1 MTTVERDAVFAD
13 ELLGATPGSSNVS
26 LLDLS
31 AASRPRLDELLDLEV
46 PAGLF
51 AEAAF
56 AQIRYIDD
64 YVRHP
69 GGFARSALLE
79 HRYIDRHWSSD
90 HAAFYARSLRAIGNI
105 CRRIH
110 FFRVSHAE
118 LASRIGVLQVLAAG
132 LDRAVF
138 DSACRQF
145 SDEAYLG
152 YVVIR
157 PLPGVPVGTTVLRPY
172 PSAPLGGDRGFA
184 RRFYA
189 TRLYTAHVLGLRL
202 EVPALGFQQQD
213 VGVAACATTAIW
225 VSLQQVR
232 PDEEFPPT
240 SPSDI
245 TRRASG
251 GRVQAGR
258 EMPSVGLTP
267 EQMCAAIRDFG
278 LAPTMSAAHDAWL
291 GKAEILANLRSH
303 RSPILVLEALDDPR
317 RHHAVAVVGAK
328 LPSGPRTP
336 EAPLPDVRV
345 LDDEVYDVEDLY
357 VHDDRLGPY
366 VLGRLSLSAPV
377 ASAGCLGGSADSGCL
392 EFITDALTALEQEE
406 PRASAA
412 LLMREG
418 IRARSTATDARG
430 LVLSLRTVKPRRGPG
445 VMVDDISA
453 GESVADEQL
462 AEQFDAGWKVTA
474 ILTPTHRKQH
484 FSCGELLALGLD
496 DLLARVQVKWG
507 SVQASFEDPRTT
519 DVSVEV
525 TIPRGKNYAWA
536 LLHGEPDPVASLAT
550 SSATAFIRETATSRY
565 VGVLRYRLRPSRD
578 WIDVIVDTTSTLRSP
593 HFLAVLATFNQGEIG
608 YEIARQIAAHLRVPF
623 FSGRRD
629 AIGAEQG
636 PI

>member
-1 MTTVERDAVFAD
+1 MTTGERAAVLAD
-13 ELLGATPGSSNVS
+13 ELLGATQGTSNVT

-31 AASRPRLDELLDLEV
+31 DASRPRLDELLGLEV
-46 PAGLF
+46 PAGLT

-56 AQIRYIDD
+56 AQLRYIDD
-64 YVRHP
+64 YVRHS

-79 HRYIDRHWSSD
+79 HCYIDRHWSSD
-90 HAAFYARSLRAIGNI
+90 HAAFYARSLRPIGNI
-105 CRRIH
+105 CRRVH
-110 FFRVSHAE
+110 FFRPSHAA
-118 LASRIGVLQVLAAG
+118 LALSIGALQVKAEG
-132 LDRAVF
+132 LDRAAF
-138 DSACRQF
+138 NEACRQF
-145 SDEAYLG
+145 SDDAYLG

-172 PSAPLGGDRGFA
+172 PSAPLGGDRRFA
-184 RRFYA
+184 RIFYA

-251 GRVQAGR
+251 GRARTGR

-267 EQMCAAIRDFG
+267 EQMCAAIQDFG

-303 RSPILVLEALDDPR
+303 RSPILVLEALDDSS

-328 LPSGPRTP
+328 LPSGPRDP
-336 EAPLPDVRV
+336 DAQLPDVRV
-345 LDDEVYDVEDLY
+345 LDDEVYDVDDLY

-366 VLGRLSLSAPV
+366 VLGRLSLSASV
-377 ASAGCLGGSADSGCL
+377 ASAGCLGGSAHPGCY
-392 EFITDALTALEQEE
+392 EFISDALTATKQDY
-406 PRASAA
+406 PREFA
-412 LLMREG
+412 LHMMIEA
-418 IRARSTATDARG
+418 IRARSVATDARG
-430 LVLSLRTVKPRRGPG
+430 LVLRLRTVKPRRDPV
-445 VMVDDISA
+445 VMTADSSATDLPA
-453 GESVADEQL
+453 GEPPED
-462 AEQFDAGWKVTA
+462 QFDAGWKVIA

-484 FSCGELLALGLD
+484 FSCGELLALGLGE
-496 DLLARVQVKWG
+496 LLARVQVKWG
-507 SVQASFEDPRTT
+507 SVQTATEDPRTT
-519 DVSVEV
+519 DVSLSV
-525 TIPRGKNYAWA
+525 TIPRGKNYAWT
-536 LLHGEPDPVASLAT
+536 LLHGEPSAVASIAI
-550 SSATAFIRETATSRY
+550 SSATAFIREVATSRY
-565 VGVLRYRLRPSRD
+565 VGVLRYRLRPSTD

-593 HFLAVLATFNQGEIG
+593 HFLAVLATANPGDRCHD
-608 YEIARQIAAHLRVPF
+608 IARQMAAHLRVPF

-629 AIGAEQG
+629 ASG
-636 PI
+636 PNAD